1 MGFNEELY
9 TMGLKPSVSKKGY
22 NNFNTGDEIPTLA
35 LKPINNTI
43 TPELTAFK
51 SNAGLMA
58 LKANEVFKDSFGIP
72 DLTSTNTEDE
82 EMKEKMTTKTKQIV
96 VGSMVALALGVV
108 IFIVIKNRK

>member
-1 MGFNEELY
+1 MGFNEEL
-9 TMGLKPSVSKKGY
+9 
-22 NNFNTGDEIPTLA
+22 FTLA
-35 LKPINNTI
+35 LKPINNTM
-43 TPELTAFK
+43 TPELMMSKT
-51 SNAGLMA
+51 NAGS
-58 LKANEVFKDSFGIP
+58 KDSEVVM